1 MHRWKNIHNIDKYIN
16 AVEQKISPISFT
28 EKLSNID
35 QINEFIGFGLRMIK
49 GFNINRIPKTLK
61 NQFNDNFL
69 ITKSKYK
76 NCFHIIGN
84 NISLS
89 KNGLLLADEIIPDLL
104 LE

>member
-1 MHRWKNIHNIDKYIN
+1 MHSLDKYIN
-16 AVEQKISPISFT
+16 AVEQKKSPISFT
-28 EKLSNID
+28 ERLSNID

-49 GFNINRIPKTLK
+49 GFNINRIPKTLED
-61 NQFNDNFL
+61 QFNNNFF

-76 NCFHIIGN
+76 NCFRTSGN